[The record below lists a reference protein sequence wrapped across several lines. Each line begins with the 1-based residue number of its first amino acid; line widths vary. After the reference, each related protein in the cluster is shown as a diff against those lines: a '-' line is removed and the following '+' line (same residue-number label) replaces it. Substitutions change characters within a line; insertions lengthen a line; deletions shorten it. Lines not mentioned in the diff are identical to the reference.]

1 MNKVISAKRLP
12 KDPGPPAWKSILPD
26 QKRYPILED
35 NILADWLIIGGGF
48 TGLSAAKRIC
58 EITGGD
64 SVVLLEASE
73 IASGP
78 AGRNSGFMIDLPH
91 ELGSGSYQ
99 DTIERDKLHVKLNR
113 YALDFAKKSS
123 KEYEMPDEA
132 ADPVGRINGVVNDT
146 GEKHNHEYSEH
157 LKKLGENFKLLSSD
171 EMKEVTGTDFYRSGL
186 FMPGCLMLQPALYI
200 SKLGEG
206 ISNTYQKNFQ
216 IYENS
221 PAIKF
226 EKKDGGWLANTSK
239 GSVFAKKVIM
249 AVNGHIES
257 FGFYK
262 RRLMHVFTY
271 ASMTRKLTEAEQ
283 KKLGGKKSWGITPSD
298 PMGSTLRRISG
309 ISGDRILIRNRWTFD
324 PTMEISESRIEKF
337 GKDQDDS
344 FKKRFYMIPDVT
356 MEYRWAGRLCLS
368 LNSVPA
374 FGEVEKDMYSAC
386 CQNGIGT
393 AKGTLAGI
401 GAAELASGIKSE
413 IVNDMQSYEQPKK
426 LPPEP
431 LSTIGARSVIRWR
444 EFKAREEL

>member
-1 MNKVISAKRLP
+1 
-12 KDPGPPAWKSILPD
+12 
-26 QKRYPILED
+26 
-35 NILADWLIIGGGF
+35 
-48 TGLSAAKRIC
+48 
-58 EITGGD
+58 
-64 SVVLLEASE
+64 
-73 IASGP
+73 
-78 AGRNSGFMIDLPH
+78 
-91 ELGSGSYQ
+91 
-99 DTIERDKLHVKLNR
+99 
-113 YALDFAKKSS
+113 
-123 KEYEMPDEA
+123 
-132 ADPVGRINGVVNDT
+132 
-146 GEKHNHEYSEH
+146 
-157 LKKLGENFKLLSSD
+157 
-171 EMKEVTGTDFYRSGL
+171 MKEVTGTDFYRSGL

-431 LSTIGARSVIRWR
+431 LSTLGARSVIRWR

>member
-12 KDPGPPAWKSILPD
+12 KDPGPPAWKSILPE
-26 QKRYPILED
+26 QKRYPKLED

-58 EITGGD
+58 EITDGD
-64 SVVLLEASE
+64 NIVLLEASE

-171 EMKEVTGTDFYRSGL
+171 DMKEVTGTDFYRSGL

-206 ISNTYQKNFQ
+206 ISNTCLLYT
-216 IYENS
+216 S
-221 PAIKF
+221 PSPR
-226 EKKDGGWLANTSK
+226 D
-239 GSVFAKKVIM
+239 
-249 AVNGHIES
+249 
-257 FGFYK
+257 
-262 RRLMHVFTY
+262 Y
-271 ASMTRKLTEAEQ
+271 AASRM
-283 KKLGGKKSWGITPSD
+283 PS
-298 PMGSTLRRISG
+298 
-309 ISGDRILIRNRWTFD
+309 
-324 PTMEISESRIEKF
+324 
-337 GKDQDDS
+337 
-344 FKKRFYMIPDVT
+344 
-356 MEYRWAGRLCLS
+356 
-368 LNSVPA
+368 
-374 FGEVEKDMYSAC
+374 SA
-386 CQNGIGT
+386 
-393 AKGTLAGI
+393 
-401 GAAELASGIKSE
+401 
-413 IVNDMQSYEQPKK
+413 
-426 LPPEP
+426 
-431 LSTIGARSVIRWR
+431 
-444 EFKAREEL
+444 